1 MWALPPKWRKWTKRR
16 LPLLAGGAAVV
27 VLSLIMAVHVL
38 KDIVGLVL
46 PARAPAHGHQIAM
59 VHGGPVAAHPAAVAS
74 RLPASGP
81 VPGPA
86 PVLTP
91 APPHP
96 AIDGP
101 FVVRSILP
109 ISGPIQFGKYYWDET
124 KGEPGPLVV
133 TVDLTARVLSVFE
146 NGHEVGATAILK
158 GYGDKPTP
166 VGVFPITQKD
176 EHHISNIFNV
186 PMPYMMRLT
195 NDGVSIHGSKVERGY
210 ATNGCIGVPDGFA
223 AKLFAKAHLGDR
235 VIITDGKQLKIGDP
249 IISQPKT

>member
-1 MWALPPKWRKWTKRR
+1 MRAVSPKWRKWMKRR
-16 LPLLAGGAAVV
+16 LPLLCGGAAVI

-38 KDIVGLVL
+38 KDIVGLVV
-46 PARAPAHGHQIAM
+46 PARAPAQVRQIAPPQ
-59 VHGGPVAAHPAAVAS
+59 VATHAAPVAPHPAAAAVTFPTPVATPSPS
-74 RLPASGP
+74 RP
-81 VPGPA
+81 VA
-86 PVLTP
+86 
-91 APPHP
+91 
-96 AIDGP
+96 DGP

-124 KGEPGPLVV
+124 KGKPGPLVV

-146 NGHEVGATAILK
+146 NGHEIGATAILK

-195 NDGVSIHGSKVERGY
+195 NDGVSIHSSKVDRGY

-235 VIITDGKQLKIGDP
+235 VIITDGKQMKIGDP

>member
-1 MWALPPKWRKWTKRR
+1 MAQMGETPAATALRWRGGDRAVADHGGTYAEGHRR
-16 LPLLAGGAAVV
+16 IGLARARARASASDCTAAGGRARRPCRAA
-27 VLSLIMAVHVL
+27 
-38 KDIVGLVL
+38 
-46 PARAPAHGHQIAM
+46 
-59 VHGGPVAAHPAAVAS
+59 
-74 RLPASGP
+74 
-81 VPGPA
+81 PGCRGR
-86 PVLTP
+86 
-91 APPHP
+91 
-96 AIDGP
+96 D
-101 FVVRSILP
+101 
-109 ISGPIQFGKYYWDET
+109 GPIQFGKYYWDET

-146 NGHEVGATAILK
+146 NGHEIGATAILK

-195 NDGVSIHGSKVERGY
+195 NDGVSIHSSKVDRGY

-235 VIITDGKQLKIGDP
+235 VIITDGKQMKIGDP